1 MIHNV
6 DLREAVATAAG
17 YAAQEAG
24 TNCEC
29 EHPTICNNVLYN
41 V

>member
-1 MIHNV
+1 MIYNV
-6 DLREAVATAAG
+6 DLAEAEATAACD
-17 YAAQEAG
+17 AAQEAG